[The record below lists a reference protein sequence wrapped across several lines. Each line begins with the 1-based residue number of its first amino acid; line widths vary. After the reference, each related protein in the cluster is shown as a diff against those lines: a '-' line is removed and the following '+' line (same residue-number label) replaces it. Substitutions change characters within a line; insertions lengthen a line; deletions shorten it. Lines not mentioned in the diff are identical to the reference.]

1 MNTEFISAL
10 KAIEKER
17 NIPLE
22 MLIRALEDALG
33 AAYKRNFGPNQNI
46 IVEIDRH
53 TGSMKVFARKT
64 VVLEVQDE
72 QTELSLSDAR
82 LIDDA
87 AQEGDEVLIEVTPTD
102 FGRIAAQ
109 TAKQVIVQRIRETE
123 RDIIFGEFTKRE
135 GDIVSGIVQR
145 YEQRN
150 VLVDLGKAE
159 GVLALSEQAP
169 HEHFRHGERCKAY
182 VLEVKRTARG
192 PQVMLSRTHPGLL
205 KRLFEIEVPEI
216 RQGVITIKA
225 VVREPG
231 YRAKMAVKSNDSSVD
246 PVGACVGPR
255 GSRVQSVSDELRG
268 EKIDLIP
275 WSQDMQVFVANA
287 LSPARV
293 VNVYLNEPEKSALVV
308 TPDSQLSLA
317 IGKEGQNARLAAK
330 LTGWRIDIKSETQ
343 AKEMAREEAARRAE
357 REAEM
362 ARLEEERRVEEARLA
377 EERAAQIA
385 AGIIPA
391 EPEQV
396 PDQQEQPYAEPY
408 VEGAYAEGYEYP
420 AAQGEGYQEGYY
432 DEGGGYPAVRSEE
445 TEAEA
450 YSQMVWDE
458 ASGSFI
464 EYVPGQTQAPE
475 PVAVPEYGTPAAAPA
490 TGAGLTPAGAAA
502 AKKRKEREEAAKP
515 LKKKQAKDKKRR
527 IDDLQEE
534 YGEDYEAL

>member
-10 KAIEKER
+10 KQIEKER

-46 IVEIDRH
+46 IVEIDRA
-53 TGSMKVFARKT
+53 TGAMKVFARKT
-64 VVLEVQDE
+64 VVLEVSEE
-72 QTELSLSDAR
+72 QTELSLDDAR
-82 LIDDA
+82 QIDDS

-123 RDIIFGEFTKRE
+123 RDIIYGEFTKRE

-216 RQGVITIKA
+216 RQGVISIKA

-275 WSQDMQVFVANA
+275 WNQDQTVFVANA

-293 VNVYLNEPEKSALVV
+293 IQVLLNDPEKSALVI
-308 TPDSQLSLA
+308 TPDAQLSLA

-330 LTGWRIDIKSETQ
+330 LTGWRIDIKSESQ
-343 AKEMAREEAARRAE
+343 AKEMARDEAARRAQQ
-357 REAEM
+357 EADDEQ
-362 ARLEEERRVEEARLA
+362 RRQDEARMSA
-377 EERAAQIA
+377 ERAHH
-385 AGIIPA
+385 GVA
-391 EPEQV
+391 EPQV
-396 PDQQEQPYAEPY
+396 APQTEQPYAEPAY
-408 VEGAYAEGYEYP
+408 PYAEGQVYPEGAVYYE
-420 AAQGEGYQEGYY
+420 
-432 DEGGGYPAVRSEE
+432 EE
-445 TEAEA
+445 TQYAPAEGQTTYEEPEPET

-458 ASGSFI
+458 ASQTFV
-464 EYVPGQTQAPE
+464 EFVPGQVAE
-475 PVAVPEYGTPAAAPA
+475 PVPVMVDEPVGATAATADPGQ
-490 TGAGLTPAGAAA
+490 GA
-502 AKKRKEREEAAKP
+502 KRDKTDAKP
-515 LKKKQAKDKKRR
+515 VKKKLSKDKKKR
-527 IDDLQEE
+527 IEDLQEE
-534 YGEDYEAL
+534 YGDDFEAP